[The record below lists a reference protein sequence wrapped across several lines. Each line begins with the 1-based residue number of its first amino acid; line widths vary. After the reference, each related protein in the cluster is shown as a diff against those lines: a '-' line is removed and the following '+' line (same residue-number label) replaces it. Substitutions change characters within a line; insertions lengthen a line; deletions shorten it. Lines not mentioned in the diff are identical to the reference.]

1 MTEETKNIEVE
12 IPLADTFDLVVGDD
26 ELKLK
31 MTWDNLSRCA
41 RYAESHIHQFNIY
54 QIDCEVQ
61 SKLIDLIVQEVD
73 EKGNHLITDKCV
85 RMKNNMS
92 MEVAMGLY
100 TWVGEHINNFF
111 IRKLL
116 NAKMIKEKYSQILEN
131 RETFLKKQEEISS
144 NNEEK
149 KD

>member
-1 MTEETKNIEVE
+1 MTEEVKNEELE

-41 RYAESHIHQFNIY
+41 QYAESHIHQFNIY
-54 QIDCEVQ
+54 QIDSEVQ
-61 SKLIDLIVQEVD
+61 VKLINLIVQEVD
-73 EKGNHLITDKCV
+73 DKGNHSITEKCT
-85 RMKNNMS
+85 RMKQNMS
-92 MEVAMGLY
+92 AETAMELY
-100 TWVGEHINNFF
+100 TWVGEHVNNFF
-111 IRKLL
+111 IRKLV
-116 NAKMIKEKYSQILEN
+116 NAKKLKEKYSSILER

-144 NNEEK
+144 NSKEK

>member
-1 MTEETKNIEVE
+1 MTEEVKNEELE

-41 RYAESHIHQFNIY
+41 QYAEAHIHQFNIY
-54 QIDCEVQ
+54 QIDSEVQ
-61 SKLIDLIVQEVD
+61 VKLINLIVQEVD
-73 EKGNHLITDKCV
+73 DKGNHSITEKCI
-85 RMKNNMS
+85 RMKQNMS
-92 MEVAMGLY
+92 AETAMELY
-100 TWVGEHINNFF
+100 TWVGEHVNNFF
-111 IRKLL
+111 IRKLV
-116 NAKMIKEKYSQILEN
+116 NAKKLKEKYSSILER

-144 NNEEK
+144 NSEEK

>member
-1 MTEETKNIEVE
+1 MTEEVKNEELE

-41 RYAESHIHQFNIY
+41 RYAESHINQFNLY
-54 QIDCEVQ
+54 QIDSEIQ
-61 SKLIDLIVQEVD
+61 SKLIDLIVQEID
-73 EKGNHLITDKCV
+73 EKGNHSVTDKCI

-92 MEVAMGLY
+92 METAMDLY
-100 TWVGEHINNFF
+100 TWVGEHVNNFF

-116 NAKMIKEKYSQILEN
+116 NAKTLKEKYNHILEN

>member
-1 MTEETKNIEVE
+1 MTEEVKNEELE

-41 RYAESHIHQFNIY
+41 QFAEGHIHQFNIY
-54 QIDCEVQ
+54 QIDSEIQV
-61 SKLIDLIVQEVD
+61 KLINLMVQEVD
-73 EKGNHLITDKCV
+73 EKGNHSITEKCI
-85 RMKNNMS
+85 RMKQNMS
-92 MEVAMGLY
+92 AETAMELY
-100 TWVGEHINNFF
+100 TWIGEHINNFF
-111 IRKLL
+111 IRKLV
-116 NAKMIKEKYSQILEN
+116 NAKRLKEKYSSILEK
-131 RETFLKKQEEISS
+131 REIFLKKQEEISS